1 MGPVQAREV
10 LGSEGL
16 CPWFNSLDAVWKFFL
31 HSLQA
36 VLAPH
41 CCAGFPLVVGSR
53 GRSPASVL
61 MLLIAVA
68 SLVAE
73 PWLQDVQASV
83 AAARGLSYWGSWAE
97 LPRGMW
103 NVSRPG
109 MEPVSPALPRQILN
123 HGTTGETLP

>member
-31 HSLQA
+31 SA
-36 VLAPH
+36 FFAG
-41 CCAGFPLVVGSR
+41 CAGSSLLCGLPSSR
-53 GRSPASVL
+53 GEQGALSSLRAHASH
-61 MLLIAVA
+61 
-68 SLVAE
+68 
-73 PWLQDVQASV
+73 
-83 AAARGLSYWGSWAE
+83 RRGSWAE